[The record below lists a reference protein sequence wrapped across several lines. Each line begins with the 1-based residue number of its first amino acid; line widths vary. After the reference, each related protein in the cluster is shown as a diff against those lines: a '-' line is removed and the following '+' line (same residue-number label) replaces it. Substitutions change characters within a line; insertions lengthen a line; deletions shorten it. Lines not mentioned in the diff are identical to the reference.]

1 MSLNIFESTQPVKD
15 FEMTIKIIL
24 ADDHQVMREGLK
36 SLLNQQKD
44 IQVIGEADDGQAV
57 IRLTKKLEPDM
68 VILDIGMPNMN
79 GIQATQHIIAEVPN
93 TKVLALSMHSDHQFV
108 LKMLQAGASGYLLKD
123 CALEELI
130 SAVRTI
136 SNDKFYLSKDVTG
149 VIISDYINKIQ
160 AIDAAG
166 APILTPRERETLQ
179 LIAEGK
185 STVDT
190 AKFLNVSTKT
200 IETHRKNIMD
210 KLDIHS
216 IAELTKYAVREGL
229 TSIED

>member
-1 MSLNIFESTQPVKD
+1 MNLNIYESTQPVKG

-44 IQVIGEADDGQAV
+44 MQVIGEADDGQAV
-57 IRLTKKLEPDM
+57 VRLTKKLEPDI
-68 VILDIGMPNMN
+68 VVLDIGMPNMN
-79 GIQATQHIIAEVPN
+79 GIQATQHIVAEVPD

-108 LKMLQAGASGYLLKD
+108 VKMLQAGASGYMLKD

-136 SNDKFYLSKDVTG
+136 SNGKFYLSKDVTG
-149 VIISDYINKIQ
+149 VVISDYINKIQ
-160 AIDAAG
+160 AIDSIG
-166 APILTPRERETLQ
+166 QPVLTSRERETLQ

-185 STVDT
+185 STADT
-190 AKFLNVSTKT
+190 AKLLNVSTKT

-216 IAELTKYAVREGL
+216 IAELTKYAVRVGL

>member
-1 MSLNIFESTQPVKD
+1 MNLYKFEPTQPVKD
-15 FEMTIKIIL
+15 IGMTTNIIL

-44 IQVIGEADDGQAV
+44 MEVIGEADDGQAAV
-57 IRLTKKLEPDM
+57 RLTKKLEPDI
-68 VILDIGMPNMN
+68 VVLDIGMPNMN
-79 GIQATQHIIAEVPN
+79 GIQATQHIVAEVPN

-108 LKMLQAGASGYLLKD
+108 VKMLQAGASGYLLKD
-123 CALEELI
+123 CALEELV
-130 SAVRTI
+130 SAVRDIT
-136 SNDKFYLSKDVTG
+136 NGKFYLSKDVTG
-149 VIISDYINKIQ
+149 VVISDYINKIK
-160 AIDAAG
+160 AIDSIG
-166 APILTPRERETLQ
+166 QPILTPRERETLQ

-185 STVDT
+185 STADT
-190 AKFLNVSTKT
+190 AKLLNVSTKT